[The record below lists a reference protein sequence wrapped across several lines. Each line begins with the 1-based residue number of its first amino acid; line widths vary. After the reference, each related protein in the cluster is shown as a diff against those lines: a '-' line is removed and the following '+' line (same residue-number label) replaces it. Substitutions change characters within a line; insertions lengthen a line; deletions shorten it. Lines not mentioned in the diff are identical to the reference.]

1 MTDAIQKA
9 VDKLKTLETIKI
21 KRTKTS
27 NYNYD
32 TNAIQDRLDIEFN
45 IKAFTIECQVILSN
59 ATNYEF
65 PPDIIL
71 RKLPKQLEVMSNWLP
86 TDWSMQQEDC
96 LYTWLKEL
104 SDRMILILTD
114 NIHDDDFQS
123 SRVDV
128 KRQKTIDI
136 EDSDRK
142 ESRKQFMLAWL
153 SKFPDHIIE
162 YDAQD
167 YFTFSLYLTFQ
178 IPQDTWS
185 QVRKR
190 KQEDLQNYR
199 IGKEEKVAKPKSV
212 APVIIKF
219 KMHELFPKGN
229 LHIRLISV
237 MNTTGLGSSMPESRL
252 FKYPIDQRLVNDPT
266 CLL

>member
-1 MTDAIQKA
+1 
-9 VDKLKTLETIKI
+9 
-21 KRTKTS
+21 
-27 NYNYD
+27 
-32 TNAIQDRLDIEFN
+32 
-45 IKAFTIECQVILSN
+45 
-59 ATNYEF
+59 
-65 PPDIIL
+65 
-71 RKLPKQLEVMSNWLP
+71 MSNWLP

-136 EDSDRK
+136 EDSDKK

-199 IGKEEKVAKPKSV
+199 IGKEEKVAKAKSV
-212 APVIIKF
+212 APVIIKCKF
-219 KMHELFPKGN
+219 NTKKKKKKVHLFT
-229 LHIRLISV
+229 LIKSKC
-237 MNTTGLGSSMPESRL
+237 MNYFQRAIYTFDSSLS
-252 FKYPIDQRLVNDPT
+252 
-266 CLL
+266 

>member
-1 MTDAIQKA
+1 
-9 VDKLKTLETIKI
+9 
-21 KRTKTS
+21 
-27 NYNYD
+27 
-32 TNAIQDRLDIEFN
+32 
-45 IKAFTIECQVILSN
+45 
-59 ATNYEF
+59 
-65 PPDIIL
+65 
-71 RKLPKQLEVMSNWLP
+71 MSNWLP

-136 EDSDRK
+136 EDSDKK

-212 APVIIKF
+212 APVIIKCKF
-219 KMHELFPKGN
+219 NTKKKSTFVYIDKVKMHELFPKGN

>member
-1 MTDAIQKA
+1 MTQMQYKIDSTLNLT
-9 VDKLKTLETIKI
+9 LKHSLL
-21 KRTKTS
+21 
-27 NYNYD
+27 N
-32 TNAIQDRLDIEFN
+32 
-45 IKAFTIECQVILSN
+45 VN

-136 EDSDRK
+136 EDSDKK

-199 IGKEEKVAKPKSV
+199 IGKEEKVAKAKSV

-266 CLL
+266 CLLSLLAESAVKFHLCQ